1 MSGNASPKCLTQLA
15 SAEPYRTNVSLHL
28 LLNSHPIKPP
38 TRKHTTF
45 RPPMS
50 WQGSRAPAAAREHG
64 WLSRL
69 LIGTGIIS
77 ESKSDANK
85 PQHSAWHLRVLVP
98 KPVCAQAL
106 AGPGDPSAARLTLP
120 LRDAVCSCC
129 SLGKSQLPGHQP
141 GSAHHFSFVFVE
153 KIAKIYLLLKK
164 QKQKARKFTLAVN
177 SVLKD
182 FAETSVLPSTK

>member
-1 MSGNASPKCLTQLA
+1 MPHLNPS

-38 TRKHTTF
+38 NRKHTTF

-50 WQGSRAPAAAREHG
+50 QQGSRALAAAGEDG
-64 WLSRL
+64 QLSRL
-69 LIGTGIIS
+69 LISTGIIL

-85 PQHSAWHLRVLVP
+85 PQHSAWHLRVLAP

-106 AGPGDPSAARLTLP
+106 AGPGDLSAARLTLP
-120 LRDAVCSCC
+120 LQDAVCSCC
-129 SLGKSQLPGHQP
+129 SLGKSQLSGHQP
-141 GSAHHFSFVFVE
+141 GSTHHFSSAFGG

-164 QKQKARKFTLAVN
+164 RKQKARKFTLAAN
-177 SVLKD
+177 SALKD
-182 FAETSVLPSTK
+182 FAETFVLPRTK